1 MSKQKLKEISKLPSV
16 NVAQIKAQRQD
27 LNLAPVRSQMPYSFC
42 HILLVLGLPWLDFK
56 EKLVSFFLEMR
67 KEETFSDT
75 FPTENSTD
83 FTSDS

>member
-1 MSKQKLKEISKLPSV
+1 MSKQKLKEISKLPSI
-16 NVAQIKAQRQD
+16 NVAQIKAETGFKSSTCEVPK
-27 LNLAPVRSQMPYSFC
+27 AIFFPP
-42 HILLVLGLPWLDFK
+42 HPTGGLPWLDFK
-56 EKLVSFFLEMR
+56 EKLVSFFLKMR

>member
-1 MSKQKLKEISKLPSV
+1 MSKLPSV
-16 NVAQIKAQRQD
+16 NVAQIKLQRQD

-42 HILLVLGLPWLDFK
+42 HILLVLGLPWLDFR
-56 EKLVSFFLEMR
+56 EKLISLFLKMR

-75 FPTENSTD
+75 FPIENSIG